1 MCGYVILELRVS
13 SGEANVEMED
23 IRNPLCC
30 LVKNS
35 RISHRSGRKRGI
47 FMRRRAGRFVKQA
60 AIFTAA
66 ALVVPA
72 AAQAKEDP
80 GEELKEILEEQME
93 NASKPL
99 LYETLGLDELQENAK
114 ENGFSVQTKYGLSQS
129 AIELI
134 GMADKW
140 SEESYLQMNLQAE
153 ENAEKWQFDLEAAA
167 DEDTPCLNFSLY
179 ADEDQL
185 ALAIPQFYDGALAI
199 RSGSLKKQY
208 ENSWLEQI
216 LDQSLGEDIDLSF
229 VGGDGK
235 KKEEAADDE
244 DDSWEEVTDATRVE
258 KKKQG
263 EETIYSVIVPTETFL
278 DFCQEQ
284 YETLIEQLSSVVT
297 VTEYGDPDEFFDCL
311 KNATEDE
318 LTLDFHTKNGFVTN
332 VTLEA
337 TIDTAEFEEYQKEL
351 REEGA
356 PDGPTASF
364 WVSVPGSHT
373 EIGRMQE
380 GAYSAEE
387 NAEAAQGDTAGQNT
401 DAASDIIGG
410 ADGSTDI
417 YLGSTGVITE
427 KLRFAFADPQNPS
440 AGFSASFSLEGEE
453 ESTNVELSLSRERKN
468 TTEEYTFHLLQS
480 DENGINFDDDFYKIS
495 FNAETGDYDEVLK
508 LGEENGTIGFDGT
521 FTRIEA
527 GKGFDLRVDGLT
539 IADETGI
546 GSITGSISVQTG
558 DITLET
564 PENEKMFLELTEAQV
579 LNLMMEIQEKA
590 TVWQEKFMPELS
602 ETEQS
607 ETEDPLYGKDY
618 AYGEDEIGEDEEP
631 DYGTDSALPGDGYR
645 ADEGNVKQPYD
656 GEQNAEQPEYDGEQR
671 GSYPENSDGDHPE
684 AAPSDDTAVA

>member
-1 MCGYVILELRVS
+1 
-13 SGEANVEMED
+13 
-23 IRNPLCC
+23 
-30 LVKNS
+30 
-35 RISHRSGRKRGI
+35 
-47 FMRRRAGRFVKQA
+47 MRRRAGKFARRA
-60 AIFTAA
+60 AIFAA
-66 ALVVPA
+66 TALVVPA

-80 GEELKEILEEQME
+80 GKELKEILEEQME

-99 LYETLGLDELQENAK
+99 LYETLGVEELQENAK
-114 ENGFSVQTKYGLSQS
+114 ENGFSMQTKYGLSQS
-129 AIELI
+129 ALELI

-140 SEESYLQMNLQAE
+140 SEESYLQMDLQAE
-153 ENAEKWQFDLEAAA
+153 KEARKWQFDLEAAA
-167 DEDTPCLNFSLY
+167 DADTPCLNFSLY
-179 ADEDQL
+179 ADENQL
-185 ALAIPQFYDGALAI
+185 AMSIPQFYDGALAI

-208 ENSWLEQI
+208 ENSWLEQM
-216 LDQSLGEDIDLSF
+216 LGQPLEEDIDLSF
-229 VGGDGK
+229 AKGDG
-235 KKEEAADDE
+235 KKEEAADDG
-244 DDSWEEVTDATRVE
+244 DDSWEEVTNATRVE
-258 KKKQG
+258 KKQQG

-284 YETLIEQLSSVVT
+284 YETLIEQLSSVAT

-332 VTLEA
+332 VALEA
-337 TIDTAEFEEYQKEL
+337 TIDTAEFEEYRKEL

-364 WVSVPGSHT
+364 WVSGPGFHA
-373 EIGRMQE
+373 EMGGAQE
-380 GAYSAEE
+380 DAYSAEE
-387 NAEAAQGDTAGQNT
+387 NAEAAPEDTAGQSA
-401 DAASDIIGG
+401 DAAPDIIGG

-417 YLGSTGVITE
+417 YLDSTGVITE
-427 KLRFAFADPQNPS
+427 KLEFAFADPQNPS
-440 AGFSASFSLEGEE
+440 DGFIASFSLEGEE
-453 ESTNVELSLSRERKN
+453 EATNVELSLSQERKS

-521 FTRIEA
+521 FTRIEP

-558 DITLET
+558 DITLEA

-579 LNLMMEIQEKA
+579 LNLMMEVQEKA

-602 ETEQS
+602 ETEEY
-607 ETEDPLYGKDY
+607 ETEDALYGKDP
-618 AYGEDEIGEDEEP
+618 AYGEHETGEDEEP
-631 DYGTDSALPGDGYR
+631 DYGADSGLPGDGCR
-645 ADEGNVKQPYD
+645 PDEGNVKQPEYD
-656 GEQNAEQPEYDGEQR
+656 GEQNAEQPGYSGEQS
-671 GSYPENSDGDHPE
+671 GAYPENPNGDHPE
-684 AAPSDDTAVA
+684 AAPYDDTAVA